1 MCSSESAVILEA
13 LLSFSKLLQ
22 TMEGQRLSTFQ
33 VTAAVRIKPLLGQ
46 EDVELRRAAFR
57 LLGDLPS
64 SLNVEQHKSEAFK
77 EQIQGNL
84 ITLLLHLCD
93 PDAEVVKVH
102 NIYINFSPRFFGI
115 VIFFFHCNT

>member
-1 MCSSESAVILEA
+1 
-13 LLSFSKLLQ
+13 
-22 TMEGQRLSTFQ
+22 MEGQRLSTFQ

-46 EDVELRRAAFR
+46 EDVDLRRAAFR

-64 SLNVEQHKSEAFK
+64 SLNIEQHQSEAFK

-93 PDAEVVKVH
+93 PDTEVVKVC
-102 NIYINFSPRFFGI
+102 NIRVMN
-115 VIFFFHCNT
+115 VKN

>member
-1 MCSSESAVILEA
+1 
-13 LLSFSKLLQ
+13 
-22 TMEGQRLSTFQ
+22 MEGQRLSTFQ

-57 LLGDLPS
+57 LLGDLPL
-64 SLNVEQHKSEAFK
+64 SLNVEQHKNEAFK

-93 PDAEVVKVH
+93 PDQEVIKVH
-102 NIYINFSPRFFGI
+102 SIISK
-115 VIFFFHCNT
+115 